1 MKDLLQLQ
9 IDQLERLTET
19 KRLTFRNAHYVI
31 FSDYP
36 SESFYNLLMSTEGL
50 RIGAV
55 LLSKFRCELNI
66 H

>member
-9 IDQLERLTET
+9 INQLERLVET

-36 SESFYNLLMSTEGL
+36 SESFYRVLMETEGL
-50 RIGAV
+50 TISAII
-55 LLSKFRCELNI
+55 LSKFRCELDS
-66 H
+66 